1 MVAISEIEQL
11 SRKIAAELDVEK
23 IILFGSYA
31 DGTATD
37 DSDIDLFV
45 VVNTNLPPDE
55 RYVAVR
61 KIAARFPASFDMVV
75 RTPEEYEKS
84 RSVINTIAYFAD
96 KYGRVLYEQH

>member
-31 DGTATD
+31 DGTATK

-45 VVNTNLPPDE
+45 IVNTNLPPDE

-84 RSVINTIAYFAD
+84 RSVLNTVAYFAD
-96 KYGRVLYEQH
+96 KYGRVLYEQR